1 MKDKLDIGI
10 IGAGGF
16 AAFAS
21 KAFLKIEGVKI
32 IAVTDISEP
41 AARLLATDLNAIV
54 YTGIDE
60 FLDDPE
66 LDLVYISTPPFLH
79 YEQSKKAL
87 LKGKHVICEKPAAF
101 KSSEAE
107 ELRSLARSFKLLY
120 VVNLMQR
127 YSPLFSVVNT
137 IVKTKVMGN
146 FLHGF
151 FENYASDENLD
162 AGHWFWDER
171 KSGGIF
177 IEHGV
182 HFFDM
187 FSGWLG
193 EGKLVSALQLQR
205 SNGERIFD
213 RVQATV
219 LYDKGIVNFYHG
231 FDQPNILDRQEMRL
245 QFERGD
251 ITLYEWIPV
260 RIKLHG
266 LLQRE
271 QLKDIGNMLEN
282 LSVVHHTEPSV
293 TNQKVQ
299 GRFTEIIFNDHVTI
313 EYGNIS
319 EKQNRYRQMLTA
331 MLQDQW
337 DWIKDHNHIRI
348 IDDNNA
354 IESLRMAEKAT
365 EIAQKF

>member
-1 MKDKLDIGI
+1 
-10 IGAGGF
+10 
-16 AAFAS
+16 
-21 KAFLKIEGVKI
+21 
-32 IAVTDISEP
+32 
-41 AARLLATDLNAIV
+41 
-54 YTGIDE
+54 
-60 FLDDPE
+60 
-66 LDLVYISTPPFLH
+66 
-79 YEQSKKAL
+79 
-87 LKGKHVICEKPAAF
+87 
-101 KSSEAE
+101 
-107 ELRSLARSFKLLY
+107 
-120 VVNLMQR
+120 
-127 YSPLFSVVNT
+127 
-137 IVKTKVMGN
+137 VMGN

-162 AGHWFWDER
+162 AGHWFWDES

-205 SNGERIFD
+205 SNDERIFD

-231 FDQPNILDRQEMRL
+231 FDQPKILDRQEMRL

-282 LSVVHHTEPSV
+282 LSVVHHTEPSL

-319 EKQNRYRQMLTA
+319 EKQYRYRQMLTA

-354 IESLRMAEKAT
+354 IDSLRMAEQAT
-365 EIAQKF
+365 EIALKF